1 MKTQLVM
8 IYIFTASVAV
18 MAWGRTTTQDPL
30 AEKYSGL
37 SPYLWCAGNPVKFV
51 DSNGMYLKGLDGRP
65 VFFDKEKGWSSNAT
79 TSITEI
85 GDAMMKTKQG
95 MKILSKM
102 MKSAYP
108 ITLLIDRI
116 SSSNKA
122 SEIVAGETYANYILD
137 NKEKPT
143 DFKDVVIIIYEK
155 VINEYMSNDALYK
168 NSGLSTSD
176 IIGTV
181 ATHEGKHG
189 TDKKANSGFV
199 SAEEAENKALN
210 IEKKAIN
217 ELKKQNNQTTK

>member
-18 MAWGRTTTQDPL
+18 MAWG
-30 AEKYSGL
+30 S
-37 SPYLWCAGNPVKFV
+37 
-51 DSNGMYLKGLDGRP
+51 
-65 VFFDKEKGWSSNAT
+65 

-122 SEIVAGETYANYILD
+122 GEIVAGETYANYILD

-210 IEKKAIN
+210 IEKESYKRI
-217 ELKKQNNQTTK
+217 KKTK